1 VKGSGSAP
9 PQAKNE
15 EREKVKYTKEK
26 AHTSIVLL
34 LNRRTKERER

>member
-1 VKGSGSAP
+1 VKGSGSTP

-26 AHTSIVLL
+26 AHTSVVLL
-34 LNRRTKERER
+34 LKRRTKKKA